1 MTSGRPA
8 FQQHTKR
15 AERRQ
20 EALRRS
26 DRRPAATEEQKAWP
40 EGSFT
45 WYDKDGKEQLSADTE
60 VKADTEYEW
69 VFISKDGNYEAEG
82 IVTLWHRSS
91 GGGSGST
98 KTETT
103 TDPDGSSV
111 TERKDANGSTG
122 TVKTDKDG
130 NTRTNAKLSDKA
142 VEDAKKSGE
151 TVKVPA
157 EVKAGESSNSAPTVD
172 IDLPKGA
179 GETEIEIPVDD
190 VTPGTAAVIVHPDG
204 TEEIVKDSVVTEN
217 GVRLI
222 VDGGATVKIIDNTQ
236 RFIDTENHWAEDYI
250 DFVSARGLLS
260 GTGKNIFSP
269 DSSTTRAQMWTVL
282 ARRAGTDPTG
292 GATWYEKGQQWAV
305 GNGISDGTS
314 PDSSITRA
322 QISPCSCGP
331 WRRSNTTDIT
341 YPRAAHRPPGIFS
354 GAENE
359 QIEKC

>member
-1 MTSGRPA
+1 M
-8 FQQHTKR
+8 
-15 AERRQ
+15 
-20 EALRRS
+20 
-26 DRRPAATEEQKAWP
+26 
-40 EGSFT
+40 
-45 WYDKDGKEQLSADTE
+45 
-60 VKADTEYEW
+60 
-69 VFISKDGNYEAEG
+69 I
-82 IVTLWHRSS
+82 
-91 GGGSGST
+91 
-98 KTETT
+98 ETT
-103 TDPDGSSV
+103 TGKDGSTTRTETKPDGSSV
-111 TERKDANGSTG
+111 TERKGANGSTG

-130 NTRTNAKLSDKA
+130 NTRADAKLSDKA

-151 TVKVPA
+151 AVKVPA

-190 VTPGTAAVIVHPDG
+190 VTPGTVAVIVHPDG

-222 VDGGATVKIIDNTQ
+222 VDGGATVKILDNTQ

-260 GTGKNIFSP
+260 GTGKNIFFP

-292 GATWYEKGQQWAV
+292 GATWYEKGQQWA
-305 GNGISDGTS
+305 TAS
-314 PDSSITRA
+314 PTARA
-322 QISPCSCGP
+322 PTVASPGHRSPCSCGP
-331 WRRSNTTDIT
+331 WCRSNTTDIT

>member
-1 MTSGRPA
+1 M
-8 FQQHTKR
+8 
-15 AERRQ
+15 
-20 EALRRS
+20 
-26 DRRPAATEEQKAWP
+26 
-40 EGSFT
+40 
-45 WYDKDGKEQLSADTE
+45 
-60 VKADTEYEW
+60 
-69 VFISKDGNYEAEG
+69 I
-82 IVTLWHRSS
+82 
-91 GGGSGST
+91 
-98 KTETT
+98 ETT
-103 TDPDGSSV
+103 TGKDGSTTRTETKPDGSSV

-130 NTRTNAKLSDKA
+130 NTRADAKLSDKA

-151 TVKVPA
+151 AVKVPA

-190 VTPGTAAVIVHPDG
+190 VTPGTVAVIVHPDG

-222 VDGGATVKIIDNTQ
+222 VDGGATVKILDNTQ

-322 QISPCSCGP
+322 QIAVFL
-331 WRRSNTTDIT
+331 W
-341 YPRAAHRPPGIFS
+341 AMA
-354 GAENE
+354 
-359 QIEKC
+359 QK

>member
-1 MTSGRPA
+1 M
-8 FQQHTKR
+8 
-15 AERRQ
+15 
-20 EALRRS
+20 
-26 DRRPAATEEQKAWP
+26 
-40 EGSFT
+40 
-45 WYDKDGKEQLSADTE
+45 
-60 VKADTEYEW
+60 
-69 VFISKDGNYEAEG
+69 I
-82 IVTLWHRSS
+82 
-91 GGGSGST
+91 
-98 KTETT
+98 ETT
-103 TDPDGSSV
+103 TDKDGSTTRSETKPDGSSV

-130 NTRTNAKLSDKA
+130 NTRADAKLSDKA

-151 TVKVPA
+151 AVKVPA

-179 GETEIEIPVDD
+179 GETEIEILVDD
-190 VTPGTAAVIVHPDG
+190 VTPGTAAVIVRPDG

-222 VDGGATVKIIDNTQ
+222 VDGGATVKILDNTQ

-292 GATWYEKGQQWAV
+292 GATWYEKGQQWATV
-305 GNGISDGTS
+305 S
-314 PDSSITRA
+314 PTARA
-322 QISPCSCGP
+322 PTVASPGHRSPCSCGP
-331 WRRSNTTDIT
+331 WRRSNTTGIT
-341 YPRAAHRPPGIFS
+341 YPRAAQRPPGIFS